1 MKRLSDTS
9 PEAQRVLTRVY
20 RAMPPEQ
27 KLRLQAADYRLART
41 LHEAGV
47 LHRNPRASRAEIR
60 DSWNAMALGEALW
73 NSIKRGVPME
83 AEIDNFVVL
92 REVLFVLEKL
102 HIVYAVG
109 GSWASS
115 VYGIPRMTRDA
126 DVSVE
131 PFPGKEKELANS
143 FGDAYYVSLEAIK
156 QALAERSTFNVIH
169 FASGFKVDI
178 FVQGDDPFARS
189 MMKRRKRVSA
199 PGTGGDSLVI
209 VSAEDIVLL
218 KLRWYRLGNEISDM
232 QWSDILGVLRNQAEN
247 LDHEYLAHWAREL
260 RVNDLL
266 DRALADVES

>member
-47 LHRNPRASRAEIR
+47 LHRDPGASRAEIR
-60 DSWNAMALGEALW
+60 DSWNSLTLGATLW
-73 NSIKRGVPME
+73 NSIKRGVPVE
-83 AEIDNFVVL
+83 TELDNIAVL
-92 REVLFVLEKL
+92 REVLFVLERL

-131 PFPGKEKELANS
+131 PFPGKEKELAGA
-143 FGDAYYVSLEAIK
+143 FGEAYYVSLEAIT
-156 QALAERSTFNVIH
+156 QALRERSAFNIIH
-169 FASGFKVDI
+169 FATGFKVDI

-189 MMKRRKRVSA
+189 MMQRRRLMSA
-199 PGTGGDSLVI
+199 PGTSGDSFVI

-218 KLRWYRLGNEISDM
+218 KLRWYRLGNEISDV
-232 QWSDILGVLRNQAEN
+232 QWSDILGVLRGQAEN

-266 DRALADVES
+266 DRALADVEP